1 MEELVVKKSA
11 WGAVSFV
18 SILACILIIPIFILI
33 IEILMIKQEKIT
45 FYSDKVVVEKGLLNK
60 STKKFAFT
68 GVFNVNLYQ
77 TLMGRMCNF
86 GDLEVDFVGRTD
98 LDTRYIKNPK
108 EVVEY
113 LESRIVQKAQVSTHM
128 F

>member
-1 MEELVVKKSA
+1 MEELVVRKSG
-11 WGAVSFV
+11 WGVVTFW

-33 IEILMIKQEKIT
+33 IRILLIKQEKIT
-45 FYSDKVVVEKGLLNK
+45 FYADKVVVEKGLLSK

-77 TLMGRMCNF
+77 SLLGRMCNY
-86 GDLEVDFVGRTD
+86 GNLEVDFVGKTD
-98 LDTRYIKNPK
+98 LDTKYVKNPQA
-108 EVVEY
+108 VVEY
-113 LESRIVQKAQVSTHM
+113 LESKIVKKSQVTTHM